1 VNRSARD
8 LGFVIVALASIVA
21 GVVALLAHDRGSEP
35 EPDAGAITLRESPPD
50 PIAELVLD
58 PGNAPESEENADA
71 RVPEPASDVARKA
84 PAAGK
89 DILATRLEQLRRL
102 RPLFED
108 ACTQHDGGEFMY
120 GQMLLQTSILARMD
134 FEGRY
139 SELPPGEHPVPR
151 DRPGELSLYSGG
163 RRYVVDLSEH
173 PTLAQLNAAM
183 SEATEE
189 GGTAEE
195 RAARARQLL
204 VLSSA
209 ERADIGREYDLAMAK
224 ISGSR

>member
-8 LGFVIVALASIVA
+8 LALVIAALASIVA
-21 GVVALLAHDRGSEP
+21 GVVALLAHDRSPAPEP
-35 EPDAGAITLRESPPD
+35 ESGAITLRESPPD
-50 PIAELVLD
+50 PIADLVLD
-58 PGNAPESEENADA
+58 PGSAPESEGIAGA
-71 RVPEPASDVARKA
+71 RLPEPTSDAARKA
-84 PAAGK
+84 PVADK
-89 DILATRLEQLRRL
+89 DILATRVEQLRRL
-102 RPLFED
+102 HPLFED
-108 ACTQHDGGEFMY
+108 ACAQHEGGEFMY

-139 SELPPGEHPVPR
+139 SEMPPGEQPIPK

-173 PTLAQLNAAM
+173 PTLAQMHADM
-183 SEATEE
+183 TELTAE
-189 GGTAEE
+189 GGTPDE
-195 RAARARQLL
+195 RRIAIHRRGA
-204 VLSSA
+204 LSNE